1 LKYNTFLR
9 QKTFHTSWLFTWA
22 SVGVLV
28 GTFSAQYS
36 TTFAGFEWV
45 VVAVC
50 FAFISFVRKDI
61 LALLFICLSG
71 MLFGLWRGGNEI
83 VAQSAFEQYLNQEVA
98 VVGRVA
104 EDPSYDADGDLR
116 LRLRDVAV
124 NAEAVAGELWVST
137 SDRVQIKRSD
147 FVRLEGRLSEGFG
160 TIPAALYRAR
170 VVSVERQDY
179 ADVARD
185 TRDWFAEGIREGI
198 DEPEAS
204 LGAGFLLGQ
213 KTALPEKLDNE
224 LRLLGLTHIVVASGY
239 NLSIL
244 VRFGRRLFSKVS
256 RFTGLAAS
264 GFLVLGFANITGF
277 SPSMS
282 RAALITSLSLL
293 AWYYGRKF
301 HPLVLI
307 SFSAAVTVVINP
319 AYAWGDIGW
328 LLSFMSFIGVLI
340 LSPLIHAYFWGERKP
355 GNIRQVFIETL
366 SAQLLTLP
374 LIAFVFGQYSPLAL
388 LANVLILPLIPL
400 AMLLTFIAGLAGV
413 LFPFM
418 AEWIAWPA
426 QALMNY
432 MVWVVDG
439 LAQRPLASTE
449 IAFSL
454 STVVV
459 SYLAIFLGI
468 IFLLRRTGYKLRDYN
483 VIE

>member
-1 LKYNTFLR
+1 L
-9 QKTFHTSWLFTWA
+9 
-22 SVGVLV
+22 SVGLLV
-28 GTFSAQYS
+28 GTFLAQY
-36 TTFAGFEWV
+36 TVDFVGFEWV

-50 FAFISFVRKDI
+50 FASISFVRKDI
-61 LALLFICLSG
+61 LAIVFISFAG
-71 MLFGLWRGGNEI
+71 ILFGLWRGGNEI
-83 VAQSAFEQYLNQEVA
+83 IAQSALEQFINQEV
-98 VVGRVA
+98 VVAGRVA
-104 EDPSYDADGDLR
+104 EDPSYDVDGDIR
-116 LRLRDVAV
+116 IRLRDVAV
-124 NAEAVAGELWVST
+124 NGQVVAGEIWAST
-137 SDRVQIKRSD
+137 SSRVVIKRSD
-147 FVRLEGRLSEGFG
+147 FVQLEGRLSEGFG
-160 TIPAALYRAR
+160 TIPAALYRAT
-170 VVSVERQDY
+170 VVSIERQDY
-179 ADVARD
+179 VDIARD
-185 TRDWFAEGIREGI
+185 TRDWFAEGIRQGI

-244 VRFGRRLFSKVS
+244 VRFGRRFFAKVS

-264 GFLVLGFANITGF
+264 GFLVFGFANITGF

-282 RAALITSLSLL
+282 RAALITGLSLL

-307 SFSAAVTVVINP
+307 SFSAAITVVINP

-328 LLSFMSFIGVLI
+328 LLSFTSFIGVLI
-340 LSPLIHAYFWGERKP
+340 LAPLIQAYFWGEKKP

-374 LIAFVFGQYSPLAL
+374 LIALVFGQYSPLAL
-388 LANVLILPLIPL
+388 IANVLILPLIPL

-413 LFPFM
+413 FFPPI

-439 LAQRPLASTE
+439 LAQRPLASNE
-449 IAFSL
+449 ITF
-454 STVVV
+454 TITT
-459 SYLAIFLGI
+459 AIVGYILIFVAI
-468 IFLLRRTGYKLRDYN
+468 VFLLRRTDYKLRDYN